1 MVDYA
6 ELLGCGFGR
15 RNRGLCK
22 VSCGACSG
30 EGAVLVSCKNVGGE
44 SGRLL
49 CNRIYCGSCGTECS
63 LPPRTALFL
72 KTGLCGGFTT
82 FSTFAIETETLFRNG
97 RAGLALLYV
106 ALSIAAG
113 VGLAFAGQL
122 AAGK

>member
-1 MVDYA
+1 MLNCLVVA
-6 ELLGCGFGR
+6 LGGGI
-15 RNRGLCK
+15 
-22 VSCGACSG
+22 GACARYLVGLVPVKEPFSFPVKTL
-30 EGAVLVSCKNVGGE
+30 AVNLAGCFAIGFIAALAARNV
-44 SGRLL
+44 
-49 CNRIYCGSCGTECS
+49 S
-63 LPPRTALFL
+63 LPPRAALFL